1 MARLFTPS
9 ESKYYL
15 MALDAGTGSIRAVIF
30 DLEGNQIAVGQAEWR
45 HLAVPDVPGSME
57 FDLNKNWQLACECM
71 RQALHNAGIDPEYI
85 AAVSACSMREGIVLY
100 NNEGTPIWACA
111 NVDARAAREVSELKE
126 LHNNTFENE
135 VYRATG
141 QTLALSAIPR
151 LLWLAHHRSD
161 IYRQAST
168 ITMISDWLA
177 YMLSG
182 ELAVDPS
189 NAGTTGLLDL
199 TTRDWKPALLDM
211 AGLRADILSPVK
223 ETGTLLGVVSSQAAE
238 LCGLKAGTPVV
249 VGGGDVQLGS
259 LGLGVVRPAQTAVLG
274 GTFWQ
279 QVVNLAAPVTDPE
292 MNVRVNPHV
301 IPGMVQAESISFFTG
316 LTMRWFRD
324 AFCAEEKLIAERLGI
339 DTYTLLEEMA
349 SRVPPGSWGVMP
361 IFSDRMRFK
370 TWYHAAPSFINLSI
384 DPDKCNKA
392 TLFRALEEN
401 AAIVSACNLQQIADF
416 SNIHPSSLVFAGG
429 GSKGKLWSQ
438 ILADVSG
445 LPVNIP
451 VVKEATALGCAIAA
465 GVGAGIFSSMA
476 ETGER
481 LVRWERTHTPDPEK
495 HELYQD
501 SRDKWQA
508 VYQDQL
514 GLVDHGLTT
523 SLWKAPGL
531 YAGNFALTTGTVEA
545 GAYVYTLA
553 KGKGNDEKNWYLT
566 SKWDGVT
573 PADTPDP
580 INNPPVVDPESP
592 SVYRPEAG
600 SYISNIAAA
609 NSLFSHRL
617 HDRLGE
623 PQYTDSLHSQGAA
636 SSMWMRHVGGHER
649 SRAGDGQLNTQANRY
664 VLQLGGDL
672 AQWSSN
678 AQDRWHLGVMAGYA
692 NQHSNTQSNRVGYKS
707 DGRISGY
714 SAGLYATWYQND
726 ANKTGAYV
734 DSWALYNWFDNS
746 VSSDNR
752 SADDYDSRGVTASVE
767 GGYTFEA
774 GTFSGSEG
782 TLNTWYV
789 QPQAQITWMG
799 VKDSDHTRKD
809 GTRIE
814 TEGDGNVQTRLG
826 VKTYLNSHHQ
836 RDDGKQREFQPY
848 IEANWINN
856 SKVYAVKMN
865 GQTVGREGAR
875 NLGEVRTGVEAK
887 VNNNLSLWG
896 NVGVQLGDKGY
907 SDTQGML
914 GVKYS
919 W

>member
-71 RQALHNAGIDPEYI
+71 RQALHNAGIAPEYI

-199 TTRDWKPALLDM
+199 TIRDWKPALLDM

-238 LCGLKAGTPVV
+238 LCGLKVGTPVV
-249 VGGGDVQLGS
+249 VGGGDVQLGC

-349 SRVPPGSWGVMP
+349 SRVPPGSWGNGLMT
-361 IFSDRMRFK
+361 F
-370 TWYHAAPSFINLSI
+370 N
-384 DPDKCNKA
+384 A
-392 TLFRALEEN
+392 TLGGDNSPTDKMNVKGDTQGNTR
-401 AAIVSACNLQQIADF
+401 VRVD
-416 SNIHPSSLVFAGG
+416 NIG
-429 GSKGKLWSQ
+429 
-438 ILADVSG
+438 
-445 LPVNIP
+445 
-451 VVKEATALGCAIAA
+451 
-465 GVGAGIFSSMA
+465 GVGAQTVNGI
-476 ETGER
+476 
-481 LVRWERTHTPDPEK
+481 
-495 HELYQD
+495 ELIEVGGN
-501 SRDKWQA
+501 S
-508 VYQDQL
+508 
-514 GLVDHGLTT
+514 
-523 SLWKAPGL
+523 
-531 YAGNFALTTGTVEA
+531 AGNFALTTGTVEA

-580 INNPPVVDPESP
+580 INNPPVVDPEGP

-623 PQYTDSLHSQGAA
+623 PQYTDSLHSQDSA

-649 SRAGDGQLNTQANRY
+649 SSAGDGQLNTQANRY

-774 GTFSGSEG
+774 GTCSGSEG

-799 VKDSDHTRKD
+799 VKDSDHARKD

-865 GQTVGREGAR
+865 GQTVSRDGAR

>member
-71 RQALHNAGIDPEYI
+71 HQALHNAGIAPEYI

-249 VGGGDVQLGS
+249 VGGGDVQLGC
-259 LGLGVVRPAQTAVLG
+259 LGLGVVRPA
-274 GTFWQ
+274 
-279 QVVNLAAPVTDPE
+279 
-292 MNVRVNPHV
+292 H
-301 IPGMVQAESISFFTG
+301 
-316 LTMRWFRD
+316 
-324 AFCAEEKLIAERLGI
+324 
-339 DTYTLLEEMA
+339 
-349 SRVPPGSWGVMP
+349 
-361 IFSDRMRFK
+361 
-370 TWYHAAPSFINLSI
+370 
-384 DPDKCNKA
+384 
-392 TLFRALEEN
+392 
-401 AAIVSACNLQQIADF
+401 
-416 SNIHPSSLVFAGG
+416 
-429 GSKGKLWSQ
+429 
-438 ILADVSG
+438 
-445 LPVNIP
+445 
-451 VVKEATALGCAIAA
+451 
-465 GVGAGIFSSMA
+465 
-476 ETGER
+476 
-481 LVRWERTHTPDPEK
+481 
-495 HELYQD
+495 
-501 SRDKWQA
+501 
-508 VYQDQL
+508 
-514 GLVDHGLTT
+514 
-523 SLWKAPGL
+523 
-531 YAGNFALTTGTVEA
+531 VEA

-580 INNPPVVDPESP
+580 INNPPVVDPEGP

-623 PQYTDSLHSQGAA
+623 PQYTDSLRVQDSAT
-636 SSMWMRHVGGHER
+636 SMWMRHVGGHER
-649 SRAGDGQLNTQANRY
+649 FRTGDGQLNTQANRY

-672 AQWSSN
+672 AQWSST
-678 AQDRWHLGVMAGYA
+678 QDRWHLGVMAGYA
-692 NQHSNTQSNRVGYKS
+692 NQHSNTQSNHVGYKS

-789 QPQAQITWMG
+789 QPQVQITWMA

-814 TEGDGNVQTRLG
+814 TEGDVNVQTRLG

-836 RDDGKQREFQPY
+836 RDNGKQREFQPY

-865 GQTVGREGAR
+865 GQTVSRDGAR